1 MSGSQ
6 YAGLSLLLLLIGAG
20 GASLIVQTRRKQL
33 LLDLLSF
40 SGAYLFGILV
50 LELLPAIFQHGQAMA
65 GIFFLI
71 GFFIQLG
78 MDYWTKGIEH
88 GHLHIPSL
96 NQKPLIVSLFAG
108 LGLHALMDG
117 LPFAGVHSNLMEH
130 SHGIFSGI
138 LLHKIVEGFTL
149 FIIMDMMSVP
159 VRKSWFY
166 ILCFS
171 LITPISILSIQHL
184 SFLIDHLPLVLGFA
198 GGSLLHVAITI
209 LFESENLDHHGIPV
223 RKLISIAL
231 GLFLS
236 IIIAFG

>member
-1 MSGSQ
+1 MSGIQ
-6 YAGLSLLLLLIGAG
+6 YAVLSLILLISGAG
-20 GASLIVQTRRKQL
+20 CAGLIVQSRRRQL
-33 LLDLLSF
+33 LHDLLSF

-50 LELLPAIFQHGQAMA
+50 LELLPVTFQQGQSMA

-88 GHLHIPSL
+88 GHLHIPAL
-96 NQKPLIVSLFAG
+96 NQKPLIISLFTG

-117 LPFAGVHSNLMEH
+117 LPFAGMHSSLMEH

-149 FIIMDMMSVP
+149 FIIMDMMGVP
-159 VRKSWFY
+159 VRRSWIY

-171 LITPISILSIQHL
+171 LITPISIMSIQHMPL
-184 SFLIDHLPLVLGFA
+184 LLDHLPVVLGFA

-231 GLFLS
+231 GLILS
-236 IIIAFG
+236 VAIALS